1 MIADYILV
9 LEDNVL
15 VAMEIEDEL
24 TERGFR
30 VAVAVDIAEAEALVA
45 QEMPRAALL
54 DLRLPDGHSAPLA
67 LRLIAQDCT
76 VALISGAD
84 SGMIPASLAGVPR
97 FPKPVGAWEL
107 ADWATVVFDP
117 QK

>member
-1 MIADYILV
+1 MITDYILV

-67 LRLIAQDCT
+67 LHLVAQDCT

-97 FPKPVGAWEL
+97 FPKPVGVWEL
-107 ADWATVVFDP
+107 ADWATGVFDP